1 MAVRRTAIFI
11 FMCFYSKGTIN
22 RFFHFS
28 FEQYAALNKC
38 FHSIVQIN
46 GLYQLL
52 FLINHSSGVAQSFI
66 FLFRFMA
73 RRIKFCT

>member
-28 FEQYAALNKC
+28 FEKYVFCLAWLAD
-38 FHSIVQIN
+38 
-46 GLYQLL
+46 
-52 FLINHSSGVAQSFI
+52 SSGGDYTPA
-66 FLFRFMA
+66 
-73 RRIKFCT
+73 